1 MYAKQPKK
9 LLILNILDILWKDS
23 DQDHRLTQRETGEIL
38 RTRYGMTADRKAIK
52 RNLIDLAARKL
63 EICSVRTSAGSQVIT
78 KEPKTSSSR
87 RTLHIPDILAEAL
100 IRQKKHQEDC
110 KAYLEDAYVDSGYV
124 FTYEDGRPMRPNYAS
139 ELFTSFIAQN
149 HLPPLTLHGLRH
161 SFASIAS
168 AKGIPM
174 YDIGKALGHS
184 SPATTSKIYTHL
196 LDPDHKDLLDRLWD
210 ES

>member
-1 MYAKQPKK
+1 MSASQSNENLRINRISAKAVP
-9 LLILNILDILWKDS
+9 
-23 DQDHRLTQRETGEIL
+23 
-38 RTRYGMTADRKAIK
+38 
-52 RNLIDLAARKL
+52 
-63 EICSVRTSAGSQVIT
+63 IC
-78 KEPKTSSSR
+78 
-87 RTLHIPDILAEAL
+87 
-100 IRQKKHQEDC
+100 
-110 KAYLEDAYVDSGYV
+110 GYV